1 MYTAKRRRK
10 GFMMKTLNLKKIVIA
25 MAITLVVAVLPA
37 AGINKVLAETAKT
50 EETAEKKPEVKKA
63 SDKKKETKKEET
75 KKVSDKKEKNV
86 NGAKAEEQPAST
98 VQAQSQVASQ
108 QTSSSSTTYGEPAYS
123 EPAHNV
129 NEPIQGSIQV
139 EQIPETPSDVQETTT
154 TPSSGIQVEA
164 PAPAPSQPNGTEG
177 VHQQPTVVVDE
188 VVELN

>member
-1 MYTAKRRRK
+1 
-10 GFMMKTLNLKKIVIA
+10 

-75 KKVSDKKEKNV
+75 KKVSNEKKEKV
-86 NGAKAEEQPAST
+86 EEGKNEDQPTST
-98 VQAQSQVASQ
+98 VQAKTQAVQ
-108 QTSSSSTTYGEPAYS
+108 QTSQQSSSSNITYSS

-129 NEPIQGSIQV
+129 NEPIQGSIQI

-154 TPSSGIQVEA
+154 TTSSGIQVET
-164 PAPAPSQPNGTEG
+164 PAPAPSQPSNGTEG

>member
-1 MYTAKRRRK
+1 
-10 GFMMKTLNLKKIVIA
+10 

-63 SDKKKETKKEET
+63 SDKKKEAKKEET
-75 KKVSDKKEKNV
+75 KKVSNEKKEKAEEV
-86 NGAKAEEQPAST
+86 KADEQPAASA
-98 VQAQSQVASQ
+98 VQAQPQVQ
-108 QTSSSSTTYGEPAYS
+108 QTSQSMSSNATYSG

-129 NEPIQGSIQV
+129 DEPIQGSIQI
-139 EQIPETPSDVQETTT
+139 EQIPETSTSVQETT
-154 TPSSGIQVEA
+154 TPSSGIQVET
-164 PAPAPSQPNGTEG
+164 PAPVPSQPSNGTEG

>member
-1 MYTAKRRRK
+1 
-10 GFMMKTLNLKKIVIA
+10 MKTLNFKKIMIA

-63 SDKKKETKKEET
+63 SDKKKEAKKEET
-75 KKVSDKKEKNV
+75 KKVSNEKKEKAEEV
-86 NGAKAEEQPAST
+86 KADEQPAASA
-98 VQAQSQVASQ
+98 VQAQPQVQ
-108 QTSSSSTTYGEPAYS
+108 QTSQSMSSNATYSG

-129 NEPIQGSIQV
+129 DEPIQGSIQI
-139 EQIPETPSDVQETTT
+139 EQIPETSTSVQETT
-154 TPSSGIQVEA
+154 TPSSGIQVET
-164 PAPAPSQPNGTEG
+164 PAPVPSQPSNGTEG

>member
-1 MYTAKRRRK
+1 
-10 GFMMKTLNLKKIVIA
+10 MMKTLNLKKIVVA

-37 AGINKVLAETAKT
+37 AGINHVLAETAKT
-50 EETAEKKPEVKKA
+50 EETSKKPTTKKASSKKDEVKK
-63 SDKKKETKKEET
+63 EV
-75 KKVSDKKEKNV
+75 KKVPNEKKEKV
-86 NGAKAEEQPAST
+86 EEAKNEDQPTST
-98 VQAQSQVASQ
+98 VQAKTQAVQ
-108 QTSSSSTTYGEPAYS
+108 QTSQQSSSSNITYSS

-154 TPSSGIQVEA
+154 TTSSGIQVET

>member
-1 MYTAKRRRK
+1 
-10 GFMMKTLNLKKIVIA
+10 MKTLNLKKILVA

-50 EETAEKKPEVKKA
+50 EEKAEAKELTTTKKA
-63 SDKKKETKKEET
+63 SDKKKEMKKEET
-75 KKVSDKKEKNV
+75 KKVSNKKEEKV
-86 NGAKAEEQPAST
+86 DEAKAEEQPAST
-98 VQAQSQVASQ
+98 VQSQVSQ
-108 QTSSSSTTYGEPAYS
+108 QASSSSSTYNS
-123 EPAHNV
+123 EAVHPV
-129 NEPIQGSIQV
+129 SEPIQGSIQV

-154 TPSSGIQVEA
+154 TTSSGIQVET

>member
-1 MYTAKRRRK
+1 
-10 GFMMKTLNLKKIVIA
+10 MKTLNLKKIVIA

-98 VQAQSQVASQ
+98 VQAKSQAAR
-108 QTSSSSTTYGEPAYS
+108 QTSHVQVNSSNTTYNS
-123 EPAHNV
+123 EPAHPIS
-129 NEPIQGSIQV
+129 EPIQGSIQV
-139 EQIPETPSDVQETTT
+139 EQIPETSTSVQETTT
-154 TPSSGIQVEA
+154 TTSSGIQVET

>member
-98 VQAQSQVASQ
+98 VQTQVSQQAQASQ
-108 QTSSSSTTYGEPAYS
+108 QASSSSTTYNS
-123 EPAHNV
+123 EAVHPV
-129 NEPIQGSIQV
+129 SEPIQGSIQV
-139 EQIPETPSDVQETTT
+139 EQIPETSTSVQETT
-154 TPSSGIQVEA
+154 TPSSGIQVET

>member
-1 MYTAKRRRK
+1 
-10 GFMMKTLNLKKIVIA
+10 MKTLNLKKIMIA

-63 SDKKKETKKEET
+63 SDKKKEAKKEET
-75 KKVSDKKEKNV
+75 KKVSNEKKEKAEEV
-86 NGAKAEEQPAST
+86 KADEQPAASA
-98 VQAQSQVASQ
+98 VQAQPQVQ
-108 QTSSSSTTYGEPAYS
+108 QTSQSMSSNATYSG

-129 NEPIQGSIQV
+129 DEPIQGSIQI
-139 EQIPETPSDVQETTT
+139 EQIPETSTSVQETT
-154 TPSSGIQVEA
+154 TPSSGIQVET
-164 PAPAPSQPNGTEG
+164 PAPVPSQPSNGTEG